1 MTLKSHQPLQ
11 FPTAVEPLTGVDVQS
26 LSAMMAARAI
36 ELLPIPAAL
45 VSLQESGLAVETSN
59 KAYDIAGLGA
69 GERRRSLVAQ
79 MTPRIKDFIDG
90 ESLRAQFQVEYG
102 DAVECRHY
110 QATLARLTRNAEQRC
125 MLVLVDQTAE
135 LRTEH
140 NLRREMLTDSLT
152 GLPNRAGFS
161 DRLESL
167 LDDPAERAR
176 YAVLVVDLDRFSRVN
191 ACLGSMAGDE
201 LLITVARRLKGALRA
216 QDVLARTGG
225 DEFGILLTLEDG
237 VGDADHVAK
246 RIQNALST
254 PFRLSD
260 FEIRVA
266 CSIGI
271 AFGTADIDDGE
282 ELIRHAQFAVKR
294 SKASGKTEAYQTQAF
309 DIAREQFGMETA
321 LRRAIERGQMRLTY
335 HPICDLSSGQ
345 LVAFESLAR
354 WRDEDGVEY
363 SPNDFIPV
371 AEESGLIVPL
381 GRWAIQEAAATL
393 AQWDARLGGNCGV
406 KLAVNLSA
414 IQLQRDAIAPVV
426 QSALAAHGLDG
437 SRFTLELT
445 ESALVTDPDRIAGI
459 MHALKSLGTTI
470 AMDDFGTGYSNLA
483 YLQKL
488 PIDVLKIDRSFVTG
502 MLADRDKIAIV
513 RAILS
518 LAQALGMKTTA
529 EGIETN
535 ELAQTLAALG
545 LHVRAGLS
553 LRPPARSRSGL
564 CDAGVARKL
573 SDRFVG
579 NGIGAG
585 GIGEA
590 FCNPAI
596 LDQLEQSRHVRA
608 FVHAARDDRAAGQRE
623 RGGRPV
629 ENEACALTVFGSGQ

>member
-1 MTLKSHQPLQ
+1 
-11 FPTAVEPLTGVDVQS
+11 
-26 LSAMMAARAI
+26 MAARLI
-36 ELLPIPAAL
+36 DLLPIPAAMVAL
-45 VSLQESGLAVETSN
+45 SESGVVVQIAN
-59 KAYDIAGLGA
+59 RAYEIAGLGMND
-69 GERRRSLVAQ
+69 RRRSLVAQ
-79 MTPRIKDFIDG
+79 IEAQIVAFIEGDT
-90 ESLRAQFQVEYG
+90 LRAEFSVEFG
-102 DAVECRHY
+102 DKVDCHY
-110 QATLARLTRNAEQRC
+110 YHATLARLERNPLQRC
-125 MLVLVDQTAE
+125 MLALVDQTAE

-161 DRLESL
+161 DRLEML
-167 LDDPAERAR
+167 LEDPATRAT
-176 YAVLVVDLDRFSRVN
+176 YAVLVIDLDRFSRVN

-237 VGDADHVAK
+237 IGDAERVAR
-246 RIQNALST
+246 RIQGALST

-271 AFGTADIDDGE
+271 SFGAAEIEDAE

-335 HPICDLSSGQ
+335 QPIRDLSTGQ

-354 WRDEDGVEY
+354 WRDEAGIEY

-393 AQWDARLGGNCGV
+393 AEWDARCGGNCGV
-406 KLAVNLSA
+406 RLAVNLSA
-414 IQLQRDAIAPVV
+414 IQLQRDTIAPVV
-426 QSALAAHGLDG
+426 EAALKAYGLEG

-459 MHALKSLGTTI
+459 MHALKRLGTTI

-545 LHVRAGLS
+545 CTYGQGYLYA
-553 LRPPARSRSGL
+553 RPLEAEAAYAML
-564 CDAGVARKL
+564 VE
-573 SDRFVG
+573 DR
-579 NGIGAG
+579 
-585 GIGEA
+585 
-590 FCNPAI
+590 
-596 LDQLEQSRHVRA
+596 H
-608 FVHAARDDRAAGQRE
+608 
-623 RGGRPV
+623 
-629 ENEACALTVFGSGQ
+629 